1 MKKIN
6 SLDELRGLMLSL
18 GAKEDKLDGFTFL
31 ELDCGPGSK
40 IKNEVNEREEKMKK
54 YKVSN
59 SELGYEQI
67 IMAEN
72 EQDAEIDGLVHCKEY
87 LQEYINIDVEE
98 VIE

>member
-1 MKKIN
+1 
-6 SLDELRGLMLSL
+6 
-18 GAKEDKLDGFTFL
+18 
-31 ELDCGPGSK
+31 
-40 IKNEVNEREEKMKK
+40 MKK

-87 LQEYINIDVEE
+87 LQEYINIDMFKENYYCLRWMELLIV
-98 VIE
+98 VMNTQKKQLMQIDFLCNTNTTWN

>member
-1 MKKIN
+1 
-6 SLDELRGLMLSL
+6 
-18 GAKEDKLDGFTFL
+18 
-31 ELDCGPGSK
+31 
-40 IKNEVNEREEKMKK
+40 MKK

-87 LQEYINIDVEE
+87 LHGIHKH
-98 VIE
+98 

>member
-1 MKKIN
+1 
-6 SLDELRGLMLSL
+6 
-18 GAKEDKLDGFTFL
+18 
-31 ELDCGPGSK
+31 
-40 IKNEVNEREEKMKK
+40 MKK

-72 EQDAEIDGLVHCKEY
+72 GQEAEIDGLVHCKEY

-98 VIE
+98 VVEWKKHTKY

>member
-1 MKKIN
+1 
-6 SLDELRGLMLSL
+6 
-18 GAKEDKLDGFTFL
+18 
-31 ELDCGPGSK
+31 
-40 IKNEVNEREEKMKK
+40 MKK

-98 VIE
+98 VVEWQKSKQEKSLIIYEVMMIILMRNGAVMITSNKKNHFMNGALYMMI